1 MADPL
6 PAPAGWLQGNSA
18 MARRVR
24 TYDWG
29 ATSLGAVESW
39 TAELQTTAALV
50 LETTLP
56 AALIWGSDLTALYND
71 ALLPLLA
78 GEPDALGRSLETV
91 RGELWDRII
100 PVARHAYVGEA
111 PCSTDHPFSV
121 SPVRRAD
128 GKTVGV
134 FVIFPAAIPAEAAL
148 RESEE
153 RLATRQLRE
162 VADNVPA
169 LIGYHDRDLHYVWV
183 NQGFARFFGLGREE
197 IIGRTVPQLVGERTF
212 ARLGP
217 WMERAL
223 AGEAVHFEDFE
234 PDRFGTGNAGWT
246 EEHYVPRRGPGGVV
260 EGFHVLALD
269 ITDRKR
275 AEAAVRESEERLAA
289 VFESAP
295 VGLSEVSPDGRFLRV
310 NEELCRLLGRTRG
323 ELLQLG
329 IPDVTYPE
337 DLPPSLEAVARSL
350 GAGEAATLD
359 KRYHRP
365 DGTLVWAQSS
375 INRLRIGHG
384 RPDRLLV
391 VTVDLTAR
399 REAEAALRESEAG
412 LRERQGQLRV
422 VLAELQHRTRNLLSV
437 VRAIASRTLWDCA
450 AFEDYEARLA
460 SIGRVQGFLARSGA
474 WSASLRE
481 VITAE
486 LQAAGHW
493 DEHVTLDGP
502 PVGLP
507 GDKVQPVALALHEL
521 ATNAL
526 KYGAL
531 SRPEGHLSIAW
542 RLQGEGERRRL
553 LLDWIETGVPM
564 PDGGAPSRQGFG
576 RQLIEQALPYQLN
589 AETQLMFG
597 TEGVRCRITLPLAER
612 REVPCDAAKLWT

>member
-1 MADPL
+1 MANL
-6 PAPAGWLQGNSA
+6 SPAAWLQGDSA

-24 TYDWG
+24 THDWG
-29 ATSLGAVESW
+29 ATSLGAIESW
-39 TAELQTTAALV
+39 AAELQTTAALV

-56 AALIWGSDLTALYND
+56 AALTWGPDLTALYND
-71 ALLPLLA
+71 ALLSLLA
-78 GEPDALGRSLETV
+78 DEPDALGRPLETI
-91 RGELWDRII
+91 RGEFWDRIS
-100 PVARHAYVGEA
+100 PVVRRAYAGEA
-111 PCSTDHPFSV
+111 PRSADHPFSV
-121 SPVRRAD
+121 SPVRNANGR
-128 GKTVGV
+128 TVGV
-134 FVIFPAAIPAEAAL
+134 FVIVPAAIPAEAAL

-162 VADNVPA
+162 LADNVPA
-169 LIGYHDRDLHYVWV
+169 LIGYHDRDLRYVWV
-183 NQGFARFFGLGREE
+183 NQGFARFFGLRREE
-197 IIGRTVPQLVGERTF
+197 IIGLTVPQLVGERAF

-223 AGEAVHFEDFE
+223 AGEAVHFEDLE
-234 PDRFGTGNAGWT
+234 PDRFGTGQVGWT

-275 AEAAVRESEERLAA
+275 AEVALRESEEQLAA

-295 VGLSEVSPDGRFLRV
+295 VGLSEVSREGRFLRV
-310 NEELCRLLGRTRG
+310 NEELCRLLGRTRE

-329 IPDVTYPE
+329 VPDVTHPE

-375 INRLRIGHG
+375 INRLRGGHAQ
-384 RPDRLLV
+384 PDRLLV
-391 VTVDLTAR
+391 VTADLTAR

-412 LRERQGQLRV
+412 LREREGQLRV
-422 VLAELQHRTRNLLSV
+422 VLAELQHRTRNLLGV
-437 VRAIASRTLWDCA
+437 VRAVASRTLGDCE

-474 WSASLRE
+474 WSASLRD
-481 VITAE
+481 VIEAE
-486 LQAAGHW
+486 LQAAGDGDGHA
-493 DEHVTLDGP
+493 TLDGP
-502 PVGLP
+502 AVGLP

-526 KYGAL
+526 KYGAFCQ
-531 SRPEGHLSIAW
+531 PEGRLSITW
-542 RLQGEGERRRL
+542 SLQGEGEGRRL
-553 LLDWIETGVPM
+553 LLDWVETGVPM
-564 PDGGAPSRQGFG
+564 PDGGTPSRQGFG
-576 RQLIEQALPYQLN
+576 RQLIEQALPYQLK
-589 AETQLMFG
+589 AGTQLMFG
-597 TEGVRCRITLPLAER
+597 TEGVRCRIALPLAER
-612 REVPCDAAKLWT
+612 REAS